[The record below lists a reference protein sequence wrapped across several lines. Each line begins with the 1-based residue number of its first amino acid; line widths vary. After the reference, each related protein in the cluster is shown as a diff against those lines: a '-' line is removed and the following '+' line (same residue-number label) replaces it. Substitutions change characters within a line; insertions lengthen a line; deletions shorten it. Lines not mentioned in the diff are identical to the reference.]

1 MNILKLAA
9 LATAAAVASPSI
21 ASAQA
26 TAAGFDGTSLPAC
39 DDCFSDAQ
47 ALGFSAN
54 FFGNTYTDTYV
65 SNNGYVTFGA
75 GQGAYSPQGLG
86 AGYVG
91 LPIIAALFT
100 DLDTRSSPVG
110 SLVSFGTGAFQGRNA
125 FGINYDNVGQYSA
138 NYNGVNTFQIL
149 LVDRNETGAGNF
161 DIVFNYDSLGFGR
174 SASAGYNAGQNGA
187 DGTYFELPGSRSGE
201 DFANGGAFALASG
214 SNVGIDGRY
223 VFNVRNGAVTPGG
236 SDVPEPATWALMIL
250 GFGAVGGAMRRRRA
264 ATTTV
269 RFA

>member
-1 MNILKLAA
+1 MNVLKSVALAVAAAAA
-9 LATAAAVASPSI
+9 LPSAAA
-21 ASAQA
+21 AQT

-39 DDCFSDAQ
+39 DDCYSGAQ
-47 ALGFSAN
+47 SLGFSAN

-65 SNNGYVTFGA
+65 SNNGYVTFSA
-75 GQGAYSPQGLG
+75 GQGAFSPQGLG

-100 DLDTRSSPVG
+100 DLDTRNSPVG
-110 SLVSFGTGAFQGRNA
+110 SLVSFGTGAFQGRSA
-125 FGINYDNVGQYSA
+125 FGVNFDQVGRYSTNYSA
-138 NYNGVNTFQIL
+138 LSTFQIL

-161 DIVFNYDSLGFGR
+161 DIVFNYDSLGFGGG
-174 SASAGYNAGQNGA
+174 ASAGYNAGQNGA

-201 DFANGGAFALASG
+201 AFADGGAFALASG

-223 VFNVRNGAVTPGG
+223 VFNVRNGAVTPGNSG
-236 SDVPEPATWALMIL
+236 VPEPATWALMSL
-250 GFGAVGGAMRRRRA
+250 GFGAVGGAMRRRA